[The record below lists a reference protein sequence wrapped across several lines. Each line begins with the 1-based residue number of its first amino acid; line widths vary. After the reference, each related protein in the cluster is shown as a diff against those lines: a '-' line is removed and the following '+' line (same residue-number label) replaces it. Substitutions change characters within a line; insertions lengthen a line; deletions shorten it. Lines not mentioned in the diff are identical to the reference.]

1 MKKLMILLCLGAV
14 GFGLTSCGENNN
26 NNNTNPDGKV
36 SFMDMYSLSA
46 ISGINM
52 LNTVG
57 AAPKMRKNA
66 PVTSTT
72 VSEDTK
78 NEIIAKLELIE
89 NVISDELIK
98 TNESA
103 SDKAEYQ
110 KMYTISTKD
119 MQGEAYEYTFYY
131 NETDVTAVEEAD
143 VDDDDDDKDDVN
155 DKDVVDDKDDN
166 EKEMHLSG
174 IVISNDVTYQMIG
187 NKEVEND
194 EMEIAFKVLL
204 DEKNYVVI
212 EQEIEAGEEEYSFAS
227 YKNGVLEHEYE
238 MEFEI
243 DPNTHKVEV
252 EFEETTNAGER
263 KIKFESMV
271 KDNQKIIEVKIE
283 ENKQTQKYIVTV
295 TEDEAGNKTYNFA

>member
-26 NNNTNPDGKV
+26 QKGKV

-52 LNTVG
+52 LNNVS
-57 AAPKMRKNA
+57 AAPKMRKSA
-66 PVTSTT
+66 PQLSTT
-72 VSEDTK
+72 ISEDTK
-78 NEIIAKLELIE
+78 NEIIAKLDLIE

-98 TNESA
+98 TNESV
-103 SDKAEYQ
+103 SDKEEYQ

-119 MQGEAYEYTFYY
+119 MQGAAYEYTFYY
-131 NETDVTAVEEAD
+131 NETDVTEVETDE
-143 VDDDDDDKDDVN
+143 DDMDED
-155 DKDVVDDKDDN
+155 

-187 NKEVEND
+187 NKEIEND
-194 EMEIAFKVLL
+194 EMEIEFKVLL
-204 DEKNYVVI
+204 DENNYVVI

-227 YKNGVLEHEYE
+227 YQNGVLVHEYE

-252 EFEETTNAGER
+252 EFEETTAAGER
-263 KIKFESMV
+263 KIKFESII

>member
-26 NNNTNPDGKV
+26 NNNQAGKV

-66 PVTSTT
+66 PAASTT

-78 NEIIAKLELIE
+78 NEIIAKLDLIE

-131 NETDVTAVEEAD
+131 NETDVTAVEEVD
-143 VDDDDDDKDDVN
+143 VDDDDDKDDVN
-155 DKDVVDDKDDN
+155 DKDDN
-166 EKEMHLSG
+166 EKEDEKEMHLSG

-187 NKEVEND
+187 NKEVENN
-194 EMEIAFKVLL
+194 EMEIEFKVLL

-238 MEFEI
+238 MEFEV

-252 EFEETTNAGER
+252 EFEETTTAGER

-271 KDNQKIIEVKIE
+271 KNNEKIIEVKIE
-283 ENKQTQKYIVTV
+283 ENKQTQKYTVTV
-295 TEDEAGNKTYNFA
+295 VEDEAGNKTYNFA